1 MENREMHELQKLYIQ
16 ETNNYL
22 ESLKRGASG
31 EELLQQKQKIK
42 ELSQMMDQRI
52 RHETDPSS
60 CPRRWHK

>member
-31 EELLQQKQKIK
+31 EELQQQKQRIK
-42 ELSQMMDQRI
+42 ELSQIMDQRM
-52 RHETDPSS
+52 RGETDPSS
-60 CPRRWHK
+60 SPRRWHK

>member
-31 EELLQQKQKIK
+31 EELAQKKDKIR
-42 ELSQMMDQRI
+42 ELSKMMDMNLRG
-52 RHETDPSS
+52 ETDPSS
-60 CPRRWHK
+60 SPRRWHR